1 MYNFYKNIVYI
12 NSYAFPYTSCS
23 RPSFERNLNIQNI
36 PGSKLNVIQD
46 LGQKEQRISMS
57 ISVIGEIRLKSYSK
71 KGSLM
76 NFATGSY
83 FREEKLY
90 EVQSSFE
97 EQRNFL
103 DKIANNRRLAN
114 NLTVQLPDGCIYK
127 CMLTSISQPRYTARN
142 KIDYDLEFIVLQE
155 VFVPTTKKK
164 TIYFANLGNA
174 SILKCLTALT
184 QVGDMIDGL
193 LDTCTGFLNTIKSA
207 TTAAKFMANSIT
219 NTISKFNV
227 LAQSINSIIND
238 IGDIARAPAAW
249 VSAFKTVI
257 SGLVGCIDN
266 AKNQLEQIKSL
277 YSPNSGNKQSISYN
291 VKANA
296 LSTLNSVM
304 TTAQNIAVFGT
315 YASVV
320 NDNSQGN
327 TELFKTTQ
335 EVLDSKTF
343 FNEIYND
350 LLNDDNIDLENKVI
364 LTKTKQQLDLIYNQA
379 LSQAANV
386 ETITIKNPTPLTTI
400 LYQRY
405 GNLNFLDDIINL
417 NPNITDINNI
427 VGELKIYG

>member
-1 MYNFYKNIVYI
+1 M
-12 NSYAFPYTSCS
+12 
-23 RPSFERNLNIQNI
+23 
-36 PGSKLNVIQD
+36 
-46 LGQKEQRISMS
+46 
-57 ISVIGEIRLKSYSK
+57 
-71 KGSLM
+71 
-76 NFATGSY
+76 
-83 FREEKLY
+83 
-90 EVQSSFE
+90 
-97 EQRNFL
+97 
-103 DKIANNRRLAN
+103 
-114 NLTVQLPDGCIYK
+114 
-127 CMLTSISQPRYTARN
+127 
-142 KIDYDLEFIVLQE
+142 
-155 VFVPTTKKK
+155 
-164 TIYFANLGNA
+164 
-174 SILKCLTALT
+174 CLTHL
-184 QVGDMIDGL
+184 Q
-193 LDTCTGFLNTIKSA
+193 
-207 TTAAKFMANSIT
+207 
-219 NTISKFNV
+219 
-227 LAQSINSIIND
+227 
-238 IGDIARAPAAW
+238 
-249 VSAFKTVI
+249 
-257 SGLVGCIDN
+257 
-266 AKNQLEQIKSL
+266 NQLEQIKSL

-427 VGELKIYG
+427 VGDLKIYG